1 MKVASVMAAVLLA
14 GCSHYS
20 MSSGLVG
27 GIRTVAIPT
36 AENDTPE
43 ERIAETLTE
52 RISDAFV
59 EDGRLRVVDEETA
72 DAVLILRLRSLEDR
86 PFTFTAQEETEQY
99 RFRVF
104 IDAVLQKTADQSL
117 LLELEGMEGWGIYD
131 ATLPEEEGREVAIV
145 SGLDMVIE
153 EVVDRT
159 TASW

>member
-52 RISDAFV
+52 RISDAIV
-59 EDGRLRVVDEETA
+59 EDGRLRVVDVETA

-86 PFTFTAQEETEQY
+86 PFTFTAKEETEQY

-104 IDAVLQKTADQSL
+104 IDAVLQKSEDQSL
-117 LLELEGMEGWGIYD
+117 LLEMEGMEGWGTYD
-131 ATLPEEEGREVAIV
+131 ASLPEEEGRDVAIV

>member
-1 MKVASVMAAVLLA
+1 MAALMAAAVLCCCA
-14 GCSHYS
+14 HYS
-20 MSSGLVG
+20 MSSGLIG

-43 ERIAETLTE
+43 ERIAESLTE

-72 DAVLILRLRSLEDR
+72 DAVLVLRLRSLEDR

-99 RFRVF
+99 RFRIF
-104 IDAVLQKTADQSL
+104 IDAVLQKTVDQRS
-117 LLELEGMEGWGIYD
+117 LLELEGMEGWGTYD
-131 ATLPEEEGREVAIV
+131 ATLPEEEGRDVAIE

-153 EVVDRT
+153 EVVDRV